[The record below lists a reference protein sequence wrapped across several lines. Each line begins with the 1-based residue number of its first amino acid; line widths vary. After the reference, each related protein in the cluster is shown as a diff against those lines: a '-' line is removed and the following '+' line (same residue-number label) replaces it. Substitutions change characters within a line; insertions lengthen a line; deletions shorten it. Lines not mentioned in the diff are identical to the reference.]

1 MAEREQQPGA
11 QPDERRQGAGPRRL
25 APSHGQ
31 QDTLHKRVEFQV
43 PNCVFFSC
51 FVFVFIFIERV
62 SNRSMA
68 DDLKSLDL
76 SFNELDELPVRAL
89 KSLRVLDW
97 ANFHG

>member
-1 MAEREQQPGA
+1 
-11 QPDERRQGAGPRRL
+11 
-25 APSHGQ
+25 
-31 QDTLHKRVEFQV
+31 
-43 PNCVFFSC
+43 
-51 FVFVFIFIERV
+51 
-62 SNRSMA
+62 MA